1 MSMIP
6 QVQFSKDSFQF
17 ARCVRWLLLPG
28 LLVPTMPVLAAP
40 FIPAND
46 AQVLERAS
54 IRPDSPQAREW
65 RRLRQ
70 TLANQPR
77 NLAKA
82 EALARDYINQARASG
97 DPRFLGYAQGV
108 LAPWWQLKTPPEGV
122 RILRATILQ
131 SSHRFEPAL
140 QDLRAVLKSDPGN
153 AQAWLT
159 SAAIYQVQG
168 DYAQAKHHCLQLMG
182 QAPSL
187 TVNTCLA
194 GVVSLNGQAGSG
206 ERLLEN
212 TLLQNQDASPDAR
225 LWALTV
231 LAEIAERRGEM
242 QKAQAHYQAALGLP
256 VQDAYL
262 KAAYADFLLDQKRPA
277 EVLPLLAAD
286 TANDNLL
293 LRLVLAEQALKAPG
307 FQQHANLLRERYRAS
322 RARGDFVHQR
332 EEARFVLTVERTP
345 VRALQLARIN
355 WQSQREPADVR
366 ILLEAAR
373 AAGDRASIAQMQ
385 TWVAARKLEDV
396 RLAPLLTDRKP
407 A

>member
-1 MSMIP
+1 MIP

-17 ARCVRWLLLPG
+17 ARCARWMLLLG
-28 LLVPTMPVLAAP
+28 LLVPTMSVLAAP
-40 FIPAND
+40 FIPADD

-82 EALARDYINQARASG
+82 EALAWDYINQARASG

-140 QDLRAVLKSDPGN
+140 QDLSAVLKSDPGN

-168 DYAQAKHHCLQLMG
+168 DYAQARHHCLRLMG
-182 QAPSL
+182 LAPAL

-194 GVVSLNGQAGSG
+194 GVASLNGQAVSA

-212 TLLQNQDASPDAR
+212 TLAQNGDANPDAR

-231 LAEIAERRGEM
+231 LAEIAERRGET
-242 QKAQAHYQAALGLP
+242 QKAQSRYQAALALP
-256 VQDAYL
+256 IQDVYL
-262 KAAYADFLLDQKRPA
+262 KAAYADFLLDQQRPA
-277 EVLPLLAAD
+277 EVLPLLAND

-307 FQQHANLLRERYRAS
+307 FQQHVNLLRERYLAS

-332 EEARFVLTVERTP
+332 EEARFVLYIERNP
-345 VRALQLARIN
+345 SRALQLARIN
-355 WQSQREPADVR
+355 WQNQREPADIR
-366 ILLEAAR
+366 ILLEAAI
-373 AAGDRASIAQMQ
+373 AAGDQ
-385 TWVAARKLEDV
+385 TTIQQTRNWVATRKLEDV
-396 RLAPLLTDRKP
+396 RLTPLLTSRKP